1 MAKRRKPAKDIWDE
15 DDFIDINSHSDGEPP
30 QRARPLKERSGR
42 RPPPRQGPAPGSGRP
57 SQARGPGQGK
67 PSQPGRS
74 PQQDPRRRPPP
85 PGRQKRPTRPGSPP
99 PERRPKRPDQP
110 RKRRPPMP
118 KGLRRALML
127 LLVAAML
134 VVTCVLGISLL
145 FKISEITVTGDL
157 VYAEEDILRLCD
169 YKMGDNLVFISTR
182 DREKRL
188 KEELPYIADV
198 DIRRHL
204 PGTLEIHI
212 TGTDVACCVYADGN
226 WLYISG
232 EGKILERQAE
242 PRQGVMQVQGI
253 TPVDPQIGGQVELED
268 ESLSGAYN
276 TIFSTIVELG
286 AWGDFTR
293 LDLADPYNIILWYQD
308 RVQCR
313 LGNTTE
319 LAYKVQFG
327 YKLWQEGKIG
337 PEETGILDL
346 SYADV
351 RRAGFTAMP
360 LEDIGLP
367 ASSGQP
373 AGDSSSPE
381 SQPEDSGGEDGS
393 GTDENGEDDPGGRG
407 GDIPDAP
414 IS

>member
-1 MAKRRKPAKDIWDE
+1 MVKRRRPVKDIWDE

-30 QRARPLKERSGR
+30 QRARPLKERPRR
-42 RPPPRQGPAPGSGRP
+42 RPPPRQGLPSRPRPERPPQGRP
-57 SQARGPGQGK
+57 RRPGQGR
-67 PSQPGRS
+67 PRSQEAI
-74 PQQDPRRRPPP
+74 
-85 PGRQKRPTRPGSPP
+85 P
-99 PERRPKRPDQP
+99 PERRPQRAAPP
-110 RKRRPPMP
+110 RRRRPPMK
-118 KGLRRALML
+118 KGLRRALLL

-134 VVTCVLGISLL
+134 AVTCLLGISLL

-157 VYAEEDILRLCD
+157 VYRTEDILRLCD
-169 YKMGDNLVFISTR
+169 YQVGDNLVFISTG

-188 KEELPYIADV
+188 KAELPYIADV

-212 TGTDVACCVYADGN
+212 TGTEVACCIYADGS

-253 TPVDPQIGGQVELED
+253 TPVNPQPGSQVELED
-268 ESLSGAYN
+268 EGISDAYG
-276 TIFSTIVELG
+276 TILSTIVELG

-293 LDLADPYNIILWYQD
+293 LDLTDPYNIILWYQD

-337 PEETGILDL
+337 PEETGVLDL

-367 ASSGQP
+367 ASYGQP
-373 AGDSSSPE
+373 AGDTGSPE
-381 SQPEDSGGEDGS
+381 SQPEDTGGEDADSSEES
-393 GTDENGEDDPGGRG
+393 GEEDPGGRG